1 MSHSNFNLAR
11 FQEEPVLGI
20 IRGVPEESFEGVLS
34 ALISAGLRFV
44 EVTLNTPYAPSLS
57 QKASKSFSSSLCIG
71 AGTVLSLADAQKAA
85 TAGAKF
91 IVAPTLNEEVAQF
104 CKQQNLAYFPGAL
117 TPTEIEKAWNAGATM
132 VKVFP
137 ASQMGPEYFR
147 VIKGPLEKVRLMA
160 VGGVGPKNISE
171 YFLAGAD
178 AVALGGSILSLS
190 RMRNKEFLLIQ
201 KEIEVFLLA
210 VRKFYSNIN
219 RK

>member
-1 MSHSNFNLAR
+1 MSVSNFDLAR

-20 IRGVPEESFEGVLS
+20 IRGVTGESFPGVLS
-34 ALISAGLRFV
+34 AVISAGLRFV
-44 EVTLNTPYAPSLS
+44 EVTLNTPNAPSLIE
-57 QKASKSFSSSLCIG
+57 KASNSFSRSLCIG

-85 TAGAKF
+85 TAGAQF
-91 IVAPTLNEEVAQF
+91 IVAPTLNEDVAEF

-137 ASQMGPEYFR
+137 ASQVGSEYFR
-147 VIKGPLEKVRLMA
+147 VIKGPFEKVRLMA
-160 VGGVGPKNISE
+160 VGGIGPKNISE
-171 YFLAGAD
+171 YLSAGAD
-178 AVALGGSILSLS
+178 AVALGGSILSPS
-190 RMRNKEFLLIQ
+190 RMRNKEFSLIQ

-219 RK
+219 CK